1 MYLFVHTHTDI
12 LTQMYYITQKQ
23 CLAYSKCYMQV
34 LDIIIFKRYFSC
46 KPPLVPT
53 RRQRESLKY
62 SFILKLAQDQYWIWS
77 FKYARMS
84 WGPLFCFCSFV
95 LGYLKKAQRLKSL
108 DISFKK
114 KQEKK
119 RLCEERERL
128 KLWTGS
134 RALKKNKLSVSTED
148 RH

>member
-1 MYLFVHTHTDI
+1 MSVCIYIQISEIYVCVCRHIYTLYIYITYIYTNKYIYICIYLYTHTKTSAHRCI
-12 LTQMYYITQKQ
+12 ISLRNSAWRIVS
-23 CLAYSKCYMQV
+23 AMQV

-84 WGPLFCFCSFV
+84 WAPLFCFCSFV
-95 LGYLKKAQRLKSL
+95 LGYLKKA
-108 DISFKK
+108 
-114 KQEKK
+114 
-119 RLCEERERL
+119 
-128 KLWTGS
+128 
-134 RALKKNKLSVSTED
+134 
-148 RH
+148 